1 MFARHHQLGNRGKDR
16 MSRLIALIV
25 FLVLAGGPAQ
35 AQSGAVISWRVE
47 NPFRL
52 FTDPGMT
59 EVHRQVFE
67 GLTDAERIE
76 PVLSAERRLME
87 LYPEGWAKSMYEA
100 TCWRPD
106 GNRYGPCAADDDYIN
121 PESHEVVATLAGL
134 ASPVGTCTWQVRP
147 FGSDRSKARVVSAPC
162 AGTVSLDIPYPGG
175 ARVTALVNGNPM
187 ATTDMVVRDIFVAG
201 IGDSF
206 ASGEGNPDRP
216 AEFSSERTISY
227 GAAPDG
233 TPLDGYPA
241 RVGDWQDVGDSVFL
255 ENGTRWLSQA
265 CHRSL
270 YSYQTRVALQLAIE
284 DPHRAV
290 TYVTFACAGAE
301 VTFGLMVRYKG
312 TEWAPDQPDKPQ
324 ISAVARAQCGELQA
338 PEKNYQFTY
347 SLNGL
352 LPELDNIVLAT
363 CPRDKAR
370 RLDLLLMSIGGND
383 VGFARVLANAIL
395 ANQGTL
401 RSLGGWMGAT
411 QSADDMIGLLP
422 QMQLR
427 YKALNRAIH
436 GHLLV
441 PWNESAR
448 IILTAYP
455 LLAYDEG
462 GVCSDGNAGMTVFPE
477 FTLNGQ
483 KAAAGEKAAARL
495 NSVMRTNAKTYGWSF
510 VEKHREEFRGHG
522 VCAGSLAQPINLG
535 DDLRLPRF
543 IEGAWVPYN
552 PAHFQAYAS
561 RKRWYRTPNDAF
573 LTGNYHIASAILKQV
588 MKLQDIEYFQLVLA
602 GTYSGAFHP
611 TSEGH
616 AVMADATVRVA
627 RTVLKRYEKR
637 AEGGV
642 IQQRK
647 LGR

>member
-324 ISAVARAQCGELQA
+324 VSAAARAQCGDAAVVGPVEELA
-338 PEKNYQFTY
+338 ALVGAHAGEKIPLVIAVEVNR
-347 SLNGL
+347 
-352 LPELDNIVLAT
+352 E
-363 CPRDKAR
+363 
-370 RLDLLLMSIGGND
+370 
-383 VGFARVLANAIL
+383 GFARGVVTLQELVFDIRLTGRGNQRGHPVLRREDVVD
-395 ANQGTL
+395 L
-401 RSLGGWMGAT
+401 R
-411 QSADDMIGLLP
+411 
-422 QMQLR
+422 
-427 YKALNRAIH
+427 
-436 GHLLV
+436 
-441 PWNESAR
+441 AR
-448 IILTAYP
+448 RHEARPAHKRRDTVAAFP
-455 LLAYDEG
+455 V
-462 GVCSDGNAGMTVFPE
+462 GVLFPAE
-477 FTLNGQ
+477 RR
-483 KAAAGEKAAARL
+483 KAAVRPGKCL
-495 NSVMRTNAKTYGWSF
+495 
-510 VEKHREEFRGHG
+510 
-522 VCAGSLAQPINLG
+522 
-535 DDLRLPRF
+535 
-543 IEGAWVPYN
+543 
-552 PAHFQAYAS
+552 
-561 RKRWYRTPNDAF
+561 
-573 LTGNYHIASAILKQV
+573 SAIV
-588 MKLQDIEYFQLVLA
+588 GRVDDDRIVGDTEVVERLQELPDLAIVL
-602 GTYSGAFHP
+602 H
-611 TSEGH
+611 H
-616 AVMADATVRVA
+616 AVGIDAEA
-627 RTVLKRYEKR
+627 GL
-637 AEGGV
+637 A
-642 IQQRK
+642 
-647 LGR
+647 L